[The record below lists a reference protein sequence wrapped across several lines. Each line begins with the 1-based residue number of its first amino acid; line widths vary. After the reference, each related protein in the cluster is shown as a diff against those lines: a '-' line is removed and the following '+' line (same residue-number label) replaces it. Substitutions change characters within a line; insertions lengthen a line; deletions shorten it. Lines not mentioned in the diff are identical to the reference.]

1 MVYKLY
7 NTDDI
12 ALIPMVSD
20 EALELLRFHTQ
31 VLDTYGKERDEESD
45 GGYVLY
51 APSGTSVEELKLVFD
66 ISARTPEWVNKYGN
80 LCEATYLVT
89 NEYVVVVIMSLD
101 SVPTEILN
109 EID

>member
-12 ALIPMVSD
+12 ATIPVVSD
-20 EALELLRFHTQ
+20 EALKLLRFHTQ
-31 VLDTYGKERDEESD
+31 VLDTYGNDRGEESD

-51 APSGTSVEELKLVFD
+51 VPSGTSAEELKSVFD
-66 ISARTPEWVNKYGN
+66 ISVRIPEWVNRYGN

-101 SVPTEILN
+101 IVPKEILN
-109 EID
+109 GID

>member
-12 ALIPMVSD
+12 ATIPIVSD

-31 VLDTYGKERDEESD
+31 VLETYGKDRGEDSD

-51 APSGTSVEELKLVFD
+51 VPPGTSAEELKSVFD
-66 ISARTPEWVNKYGN
+66 ISTRTPEWVNIYGD
-80 LCEATYLVT
+80 LCEITHLIT
-89 NEYVVVVIMSLD
+89 NEFVVVTIMSIKNA
-101 SVPTEILN
+101 PTEILN